1 MKCCSKHLQRLF
13 LPFFPS
19 MKRPAAS
26 RSLGRQQHR
35 CSACGRT
42 RGIESTRVS
51 CLLLRRSGKLIAQVK
66 SLKKGNSKM
75 RKGVVR
81 TETKQRKSKQNRN
94 KDVMIARRRRD
105 YTGKRQSRVPS
116 PAEIRRNIP
125 DEQLLQDTL
134 TSEECAQKWLLRNG
148 FAWKP
153 KACESCNG
161 KAMYNCLREQ
171 RSNLPHW
178 RCKNC
183 GRRHY
188 FNTHTHC
195 YFCGLRCSSL
205 HVIKLLKAYV
215 KEDQSKVPY
224 VANLVQ
230 ATHSSKKQ
238 AMHFIEAMRDME
250 SRAGTLCAATL
261 KLSGNVECDGTSL
274 GKFYVGQGCV
284 RFQKEILNIQQKE
297 INAGRTPPKSL
308 CVHIQCLGAFQR
320 AGPAVLHLSG
330 PRAS

>member
-1 MKCCSKHLQRLF
+1 
-13 LPFFPS
+13 
-19 MKRPAAS
+19 
-26 RSLGRQQHR
+26 
-35 CSACGRT
+35 
-42 RGIESTRVS
+42 
-51 CLLLRRSGKLIAQVK
+51 
-66 SLKKGNSKM
+66 M

-105 YTGKRQSRVPS
+105 YTGKRQSRAPS

-188 FNTHTHC
+188 FNTHTLLLLWPSLLLSTC
-195 YFCGLRCSSL
+195 Y
-205 HVIKLLKAYV
+205 
-215 KEDQSKVPY
+215 
-224 VANLVQ
+224 Q
-230 ATHSSKKQ
+230 AS
-238 AMHFIEAMRDME
+238 E
-250 SRAGTLCAATL
+250 SIR
-261 KLSGNVECDGTSL
+261 
-274 GKFYVGQGCV
+274 
-284 RFQKEILNIQQKE
+284 
-297 INAGRTPPKSL
+297 
-308 CVHIQCLGAFQR
+308 QR
-320 AGPAVLHLSG
+320 RSV
-330 PRAS
+330 

>member
-81 TETKQRKSKQNRN
+81 TEAKQRKSKQNRN

-125 DEQLLQDTL
+125 DEQLLEGHFDKWGMC
-134 TSEECAQKWLLRNG
+134 SEVVASQWV
-148 FAWKP
+148 
-153 KACESCNG
+153 
-161 KAMYNCLREQ
+161 CLE
-171 RSNLPHW
+171 
-178 RCKNC
+178 
-183 GRRHY
+183 
-188 FNTHTHC
+188 T
-195 YFCGLRCSSL
+195 
-205 HVIKLLKAYV
+205 
-215 KEDQSKVPY
+215 
-224 VANLVQ
+224 
-230 ATHSSKKQ
+230 
-238 AMHFIEAMRDME
+238 
-250 SRAGTLCAATL
+250 
-261 KLSGNVECDGTSL
+261 
-274 GKFYVGQGCV
+274 
-284 RFQKEILNIQQKE
+284 
-297 INAGRTPPKSL
+297 
-308 CVHIQCLGAFQR
+308 
-320 AGPAVLHLSG
+320 
-330 PRAS
+330 